1 MIRAAFFDIDGT
13 LMAHSIGR
21 IPEDTLYALDC
32 LKKKGIRI
40 FTSTGRH
47 ILELDE
53 LGISGLGFDGHVLL
67 NGQLCLDKER
77 RVLAE
82 VPIGD
87 KDIRQIFPVFEERR
101 IPLSF
106 VEKEKIY
113 INYINEQ
120 VRKAQRDVSSALPET
135 GNWEGAP
142 VYLIVAFA
150 AEDTVAELMKHMPH
164 CRTTRWNSYGVD
176 IIAEGGGKE
185 KGIEKMLSHFSIG
198 REEVIAFG
206 DGENDMEMLEYAGIG
221 VAMGN
226 ADEKVKAC
234 ADYVTEDADEGGI
247 LSALRHF
254 EVL

>member
-13 LMAHSIGR
+13 LLDHSIGR

-32 LKKKGIRI
+32 LKKKEIRV
-40 FTSTGRH
+40 FTCTGRH

-67 NGQLCLDKER
+67 NGQLCLDRER
-77 RVLAE
+77 RVLAA
-82 VPIGD
+82 VPISSRD
-87 KDIRQIFPVFEERR
+87 MEKIFPVFNEKR

-113 INYINEQ
+113 INFINDQ
-120 VRKAQRDVSSALPET
+120 VRKAQEDISSALPKT
-135 GNWEGAP
+135 GSWQGAP

-150 AEDTVAELMKHMPH
+150 GEETVAELMKYMPH

-185 KGIEKMLSHFSIG
+185 KGMEQMLARFSIK
-198 REEVIAFG
+198 REEAIAFG

-226 ADEKVKAC
+226 ADEKVRAC
-234 ADYVTEDADEGGI
+234 ADYVTGDADKGGI

-254 EVL
+254 EIL